1 MKLNSDLF
9 WELCKEYDIPLSQD
23 YSDTMFEAED
33 GSLHVFSNEDI
44 DRIFASESEIPQDKS
59 EYEEPRFEESR
70 FRVDVPAVTTPLL
83 SDEFLLAA

>member
-1 MKLNSDLF
+1 MKLDSDLF

-33 GSLHVFSNEDI
+33 GSLHVFSDEDI
-44 DRIFASESEIPQDKS
+44 DKIFASENEIPQDKS
-59 EYEEPRFEESR
+59 EYEEPRFR
-70 FRVDVPAVTTPLL
+70 LDVPAVTTPLL

>member
-33 GSLHVFSNEDI
+33 GSLHVFSEEDI
-44 DRIFASESEIPQDKS
+44 DRIFASENEIPQDKL
-59 EYEEPRFEESR
+59 EYEESR
-70 FRVDVPAVTTPLL
+70 FQIDVPAVTTPLL

>member
-23 YSDTMFEAED
+23 YSDIMFEDYD
-33 GSLHVFSNEDI
+33 GNVRVFQDEDI
-44 DRIFASESEIPQDKS
+44 DRIFVSDGEMPHDKA
-59 EYEEPRFEESR
+59 EYEESR
-70 FRVDVPAVTTPLL
+70 FWVDVPTVTTPLL

>member
-1 MKLNSDLF
+1 MKLNSELF

-23 YSDTMFEAED
+23 YSNTMFEAED
-33 GSLHVFSNEDI
+33 GSLHVFGDEDI
-44 DRIFASESEIPQDKS
+44 DRIFASDSAIPQDKS
-59 EYEEPRFEESR
+59 KYEEAQ